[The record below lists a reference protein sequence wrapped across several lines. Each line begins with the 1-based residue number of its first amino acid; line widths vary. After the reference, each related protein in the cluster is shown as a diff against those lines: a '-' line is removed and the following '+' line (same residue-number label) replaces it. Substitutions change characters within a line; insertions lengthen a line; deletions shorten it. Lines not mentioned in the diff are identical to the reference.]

1 MLGYIST
8 SINDG
13 PKCLILRCPD
23 PNCGASIGQ
32 NMIDLLAS
40 NEDKQKYGCYL
51 LRSYIDDNKKV
62 CNYAVN
68 MNYDLPI

>member
-1 MLGYIST
+1 M
-8 SINDG
+8 
-13 PKCLILRCPD
+13 LRCPD
-23 PNCGASIGQ
+23 PNCGAAIGQ
-32 NMIDLLAS
+32 DMIDLLVS

-51 LRSYIDDNKKV
+51 LRSYIDYNKKV